1 MTALKKPLSIAL
13 ALVLLVLILC
23 GCGSKDTPPA
33 QTSDPAPAETNAPS
47 EDSGNG
53 RTLNVGIAQDV
64 DTLDPH
70 MIVTAGARE
79 LLFNVYEGLLKPD
92 SDGNLLPAV
101 AEDYT
106 VSDTADSFTFT
117 LRDGV
122 LFHNGNPVTAED
134 VVYSLNRAAE
144 SPNIKGLET
153 ITSVEAADEKTV
165 VITISEPSIE
175 FPAALAAASIIP
187 QGIDPA
193 TEVVGT
199 GPFKFKDRA
208 PQEYITIEKFD
219 DYYGTPA
226 KLDSVTY
233 KIIESGETLI
243 MSLKS
248 GALDL
253 VSHLT
258 AAQVAELGDG
268 FNIVEGTMN
277 LVQALYLNNAVA
289 PFDNAQVRQALC
301 YAVNRQEVLDIIAD
315 GKGVIVGS
323 SMYPQLVKY
332 FREDLASYYTYDPE
346 KAKELLTDAGYPDG
360 FEMDITVPS
369 NYQPHIDTA
378 EVLAEQLKAVGITV
392 NIIPVDWD
400 TWVQDT
406 YVGRQYESTV
416 VGVDASTLTARAML
430 ERFTSDYDSN
440 FINFNNA
447 EYDETFDKIMA
458 CTDDAEQTQLYG
470 RLQEILTEDAANVY
484 IQDLC
489 DFVAMGKNV
498 SGYEFYPLYVM
509 DMSTVYFT
517 D

>member
-1 MTALKKPLSIAL
+1 MTALKKSLSIAL
-13 ALVLLVLILC
+13 SLVLLVLVLC
-23 GCGSKDTPPA
+23 GCGSNKDTPATGDTPTPESKTPA
-33 QTSDPAPAETNAPS
+33 ADNN
-47 EDSGNG
+47 DNGNS
-53 RTLNVGIAQDV
+53 LNVGIAQDV

-70 MIVTAGARE
+70 MVVTAGARE

-106 VSDTADSFTFT
+106 ISDTADSFTFT
-117 LRDGV
+117 LREGV

-134 VVYSLNRAAE
+134 VVYSIQRAAE
-144 SPNIKGLET
+144 SPNIKGME
-153 ITSVEAADEKTV
+153 IFTSAEVVDEKTI
-165 VITISEPSIE
+165 VINISEPNIE
-175 FPAALAAASIIP
+175 FLSALTAASIIP
-187 QGIDPA
+187 EGIDPA

-199 GPFKFKDRA
+199 GPFKFTERA
-208 PQEYITIEKFD
+208 PQEYIKIEKFA

-233 KIIESGETLI
+233 KIIESGETLV

-253 VSHLT
+253 VAHLT
-258 AAQVAELGDG
+258 AAQVAELGDD
-268 FNIVEGTMN
+268 FNILEGTMN

-289 PFDNAQVRQALC
+289 PLDNAQVRQALC
-301 YAVNRQEVLDIIAD
+301 CAVNRQEVLDILAD

-323 SMYPQLVKY
+323 SMYPNFGKY

-346 KAKELLTDAGYPDG
+346 KAKELLSDAGYPDG

-378 EVLAEQLKAVGITV
+378 EIIAEQLKAVGITV

-406 YVGRQYESTV
+406 YVGRNFESTV

-440 FINFNNA
+440 FINFNNS
-447 EYDETFDKIMA
+447 EYDEIFEEILA

-498 SGYEFYPLYVM
+498 AGYEFYPLYVM